1 MEYVIL
7 CVSVLLLLYL
17 LYIKYSK
24 RKPTYNLYNGPY
36 WADSTDDTKSYRLGD
51 LIHKF
56 SLDYNYLTNVKN
68 RWPDSIGDKYLR
80 YVGFPQKY
88 DRLRYDIIDKILQEM
103 NYDKPGNDT
112 LVVHLRLGDT
122 VKMWQKNTV
131 DFWMKDKNHYVKD
144 PEYYRRLIP
153 QIKKNRDIQTI
164 DIVTGA
170 HLDEDLD
177 ESNKYLDHIVDIFKN
192 DYNVNVKITN
202 NPDKDFYYMCH
213 SKYFCP
219 SGGGYSNLIQHM
231 VQLYKHTIVMYDV
244 EV

>member
-1 MEYVIL
+1 MVYLGIIL
-7 CVSVLLLLYL
+7 VLFIIYL
-17 LYIKYSK
+17 LYNYNKPKPKSK
-24 RKPTYNLYNGPY
+24 YNLYNGPY
-36 WADSTDDTKSYRLGD
+36 WGDSTDGSKSYRLGD
-51 LIHKF
+51 LIYKF

-103 NYDKPGNDT
+103 RYDKPCNHT

-131 DFWMKDKNHYVKD
+131 DYWMEDKNHYVKG
-144 PEYYRRLIP
+144 PEYYKNLIP
-153 QIKKNRDIQTI
+153 VIKQNKDIHTI

-202 NPDKDFYYMCH
+202 NPDKDFYYMSH

-231 VQLYKHTIVMYDV
+231 VQLYKHTIVMHDV